1 MIPPRVTELMKV
13 FVVWHGETMM
23 KVFKLSGGK
32 MSQDA
37 ISNPSTRDQ
46 NKQLLEQKRFFA
58 IVVVE
63 EEVVWMNRK
72 RNKINIEK
80 GSLLIWRGDYRLVD
94 AAFPSK
100 PCMFIEIE

>member
-1 MIPPRVTELMKV
+1 
-13 FVVWHGETMM
+13 
-23 KVFKLSGGK
+23 

-37 ISNPSTRDQ
+37 ISPTITTRNQ
-46 NKQLLEQKRFFA
+46 SKQLLEQKIFFA
-58 IVVVE
+58 IVAVE
-63 EEVVWMNRK
+63 EGVAWIDRK
-72 RNKINIEK
+72 RNQINIEK